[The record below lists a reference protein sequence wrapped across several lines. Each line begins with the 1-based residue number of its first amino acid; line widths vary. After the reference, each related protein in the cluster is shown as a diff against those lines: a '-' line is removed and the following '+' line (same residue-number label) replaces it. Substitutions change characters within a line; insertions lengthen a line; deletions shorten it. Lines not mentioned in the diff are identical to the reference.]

1 MSSCSSNLATRA
13 LQPKLRARVHVDA
26 LMCFLPLQRLRK
38 WGAPYTMNLPSS
50 PGCIHRLSQPL
61 DAFLPPR
68 PFRTYFIPITFLGFY
83 PSKAFPHRLPNTSR
97 LVVTLMTLSPKR
109 QPSGLLAASE
119 SVLTPNRQLR
129 RVKRPI
135 LSWALS
141 SPGFP
146 STCDHPRFTRGV
158 PSCAFS
164 NACPKTFIRRHFR
177 V

>member
-1 MSSCSSNLATRA
+1 MW
-13 LQPKLRARVHVDA
+13 DA
-26 LMCFLPLQRLRK
+26 LMCFLPLQRIRK
-38 WGAPYTMNLPSS
+38 WGVPYTMSLPSS

-61 DAFLPPR
+61 DVFLPPR
-68 PFRTYFIPITFLGFY
+68 PCRTYFIPITFLGFY
-83 PSKAFPHRLPNTSR
+83 PSKVFPRRLPNTSR

-129 RVKRPI
+129 HVKQPI

-141 SPGFP
+141 SPRFS
-146 STCDHPRFTRGV
+146 STSDRHRFTRGV
-158 PSCAFS
+158 PSCALS
-164 NACPKTFIRRHFR
+164 NACPKTFISRHFR